1 MNSYYNRIDH
11 PRTNGGNIYSMKK
24 YMQAF
29 HHKILE
35 DNNSVIT
42 KAENLTKVNRVW
54 KLIQNFPDDP
64 FGIITA
70 YSPLEDNQ
78 TNFKRQEKLEHELI
92 RMRLGYIRFV
102 SGYSY
107 MEGDK
112 VTRIEQPLLFV
123 AEIRLGA
130 LLLLGTR
137 HGQDTVIWGNMEGVS
152 SYTVSDCEQEISL
165 SQTDMLTAWTSLLF
179 APGTF
184 KIPNNPNSLSD
195 RKRAP
200 EES

>member
-1 MNSYYNRIDH
+1 
-11 PRTNGGNIYSMKK
+11 
-24 YMQAF
+24 MQAF
-29 HHKILE
+29 HILE
-35 DNNSVIT
+35 SNNSVIS
-42 KAENLTKVNRVW
+42 KAENLAKVNRVW

-70 YSPLEDNQ
+70 YSPLESNQ

-107 MEGDK
+107 PEGQK

-123 AEIRLGA
+123 AEITLGA

-137 HGQDTVIWGNMEGVS
+137 HGQDTVIWGNKQGVS
-152 SYTVSDCEQEISL
+152 SYNVSDCEQEISL

>member
-1 MNSYYNRIDH
+1 
-11 PRTNGGNIYSMKK
+11 
-24 YMQAF
+24 MQAF
-29 HHKILE
+29 HQNILE

-42 KAENLTKVNRVW
+42 KAENMAEVNRAW

-137 HGQDTVIWGNMEGVS
+137 HGQDTVIWGNKEGVS
-152 SYTVSDCEQEISL
+152 S
-165 SQTDMLTAWTSLLF
+165 
-179 APGTF
+179 
-184 KIPNNPNSLSD
+184 
-195 RKRAP
+195 
-200 EES
+200 